1 MRSQWIVVAKS
12 KSPRDILCTTGQR
25 AGRMN
30 SFGPCLACG
39 SEKRGRNDMRLACQ
53 FSKNGQGWTC
63 YKCNVGGDIIELM
76 TWAAIRKTSKDCS
89 SEDWK
94 AVKSWAVDKGVISS
108 SDSSDALPVKSLSK
122 ITSELTGNTVRQAE
136 PKPVRSQPGMEWHDS
151 LAEECADRLW
161 NTETGLK
168 VLDYLKTERGFSDET
183 IKEFELGCSVVNG
196 APWLTIPLKDAS
208 ERCVNMRFR
217 TIPPA
222 KKTFRVCSGRPLPLF
237 GADRLSSDHGSPVIV
252 VEGECDVIALWQYG
266 LTASV
271 VSGTAGAST
280 WKDEWLDTL
289 EHYEQFIVC
298 YDNDEAGKDGS
309 KRFAEKMGKERCS
322 EATLPR
328 KDAGECLSSG
338 VSAESVNRVIDRAQ
352 PMFGPQFKRVDAYES
367 DIERLISNPEEL
379 MGRPTGSEKIDRCL
393 GGLRPGLMV
402 VSGDTGHGKTTWATW
417 LLWMQARQ
425 QVPVMVTSFEQRPV
439 GTVQKLLRMQMG
451 GDFTEK
457 TSQQRAEGL
466 NSLGSLPI
474 HMLDHYGH
482 LSPEDLMQS
491 VKYAHRRLGV
501 QVVLIDHLGFLLDSK
516 SDNKVSQIE
525 GVIRNLAVMGYTLG
539 ITIVLVCH
547 PRGTPPG
554 HVRITVNDL
563 KGSSA
568 IKQDASEVVIVV
580 RDDPTPQSNP
590 PRNWPATWIHF
601 DKVRSE
607 FGVPGSK
614 CQLAFGPTSC
624 MYADSWLDTPEGNIN
639 VFGN

>member
-12 KSPRDILCTTGQR
+12 KEISSLFSETGQKQ
-25 AGRMN
+25 GRMG

-39 SEKRGRNDMRLACQ
+39 CEKRGSSDTRLACA
-53 FSKNGQGWTC
+53 FSKNKKGWTC
-63 YKCNVGGDIIELM
+63 YKCNVGGDAVELI
-76 TWAAIRKTSKDCS
+76 TWAAVSKTSKDCTS
-89 SEDWK
+89 NDWK
-94 AVKSWAVDKGVISS
+94 NVKAWVVEHGIVES
-108 SDSSDALPVKSLSK
+108 SDSTDTPPIKSVSKMTAELSGK
-122 ITSELTGNTVRQAE
+122 SVQVEE
-136 PKPVRSQPGMEWHDS
+136 KPVYNQPGMKWHDD
-151 LAEECADRLW
+151 LAKECAERLW
-161 NTETGLK
+161 NTEIGSK
-168 VLDYLKTERGFSDET
+168 VLDYLKNERCFSDET
-183 IKEFELGCSVVNG
+183 IKEFDLGCSIVSG
-196 APWLTIPLKDAS
+196 EPWLTIPLKDAS
-208 ERCVNMRFR
+208 ERCVNVRFR

-237 GADRLSSDHGSPVIV
+237 GSDRLGTDHHSPVIV
-252 VEGECDVIALWQYG
+252 VEGECDVIAFWQYG
-266 LTASV
+266 MTTSV

-289 EHYEQFIVC
+289 EHYDQFIVC
-298 YDNDEAGKDGS
+298 YDNDDAGRDGS
-309 KRFAEKMGKERCS
+309 RRFAEKMGKERCS
-322 EATLPR
+322 EAILPR

-352 PMFGPQFKRVDAYES
+352 PMFGPKFKRVDAYES
-367 DIERLISNPEEL
+367 DIERLIQNPQEL
-379 MGRPTGSEKIDRCL
+379 MGRPTGSDRIDRCL

-402 VSGDTGHGKTTWATW
+402 VSGDTGHGKTTFATW

-425 QVPVMVTSFEQRPV
+425 QVPVMITSFEQRPV
-439 GTVQKLLRMQMG
+439 GTVQKLLRMEIG
-451 GDFTEK
+451 GDFTEH
-457 TSQQRAEGL
+457 TPEQRAS
-466 NSLGSLPI
+466 SLGSLGGLPI

-482 LSPEDLMQS
+482 LSPDDLMQS
-491 VKYAHRRLGV
+491 IKYAHRRLGV
-501 QVVLIDHLGFLLDSK
+501 EVVLIDHLGFMLDAK

-525 GVIRNLAVMGYTLG
+525 SIIRNLAVMGYSLG
-539 ITIVLVCH
+539 ITVILVCH

-580 RDDPTPQSNP
+580 RDPPTPQSNP

-614 CQLAFGPTSC
+614 AQLAFGPTSC
-624 MYADSWLDTPEGNIN
+624 IYADSWLDTPEGSRN
-639 VFGN
+639 VFGNL